1 MAEYK
6 KQAQTAPKQSTQNTQ
21 NTQKPP
27 APVVRAKIDRLVT
40 DEESKV
46 KAYASVTIGGMF
58 AVHGVRVYQTENG
71 GNYVSMPFNQYKDAE
86 GKTQFSEICHPV
98 TADLRHQLTQTVMTA
113 YDQALQQ
120 AQQQGVKETQDNA
133 PKIKPE
139 M

>member
-6 KQAQTAPKQSTQNTQ
+6 KQAPKQAV
-21 NTQKPP
+21 QKSPAQKAP
-27 APVVRAKIDRLVT
+27 APTVKAKIDRLVN
-40 DEESKV
+40 DEESKI
-46 KAYASVTIGGMF
+46 KAYASVTIGGVF

-71 GNYVSMPFNQYKDAE
+71 GNYVSMPFNQYKDNE

-98 TADLRHQLTQTVMTA
+98 TSDLRHQLTQSVMTA

-120 AQQQGVKETQDNA
+120 AQQQGVSEAQSAA
-133 PKIKPE
+133 PKLKPE

>member
-21 NTQKPP
+21 NTQKPQ
-27 APVVRAKIDRLVT
+27 APVVRAKIERLIT

-71 GNYVSMPFNQYKDAE
+71 GN
-86 GKTQFSEICHPV
+86 
-98 TADLRHQLTQTVMTA
+98 
-113 YDQALQQ
+113 
-120 AQQQGVKETQDNA
+120 
-133 PKIKPE
+133 
-139 M
+139 

>member
-6 KQAQTAPKQSTQNTQ
+6 KQAQTAPKQNVQSAQ
-21 NTQKPP
+21 

-86 GKTQFSEICHPV
+86 GKTQFSEIRSSARFATP
-98 TADLRHQLTQTVMTA
+98 
-113 YDQALQQ
+113 
-120 AQQQGVKETQDNA
+120 
-133 PKIKPE
+133 
-139 M
+139 